1 MIKGSEIFMTEIKLY
16 TLKEIEDILKVTQR
30 TLYRYIKEGNL
41 QAVKVGREW
50 RVTHEALQAFISK
63 GTK

>member
-1 MIKGSEIFMTEIKLY
+1 MTEIKLY
-16 TLKEIEDILKVTQR
+16 TLKEVEEILKVTQR

>member
-1 MIKGSEIFMTEIKLY
+1 MTEIKLY
-16 TLKEIEDILKVTQR
+16 TLKEVEDILKVTQR

-41 QAVKVGREW
+41 HAVKVGREW

>member
-16 TLKEIEDILKVTQR
+16 TLKEVEDILKVTQR